1 MSRAGPLH
9 PKIQPSA
16 AVAQHAVASRET
28 RKPTLLCLSHLR
40 WGFVY
45 QRPQHLM
52 SRFAQDY
59 RLLFWEEPLACDEA
73 EPWLEAHPG
82 DVTVLVP
89 RLPHGCQG
97 NSAAE
102 AQRVL
107 LDDYLARHEATDL
120 LLWYYTPM
128 SLAFSAHLPARLV
141 VYDCMDEL
149 AAFRGAPPELL
160 MCERALL
167 KRADVVFTGG
177 YSIWEAK
184 RRLHDNAHPMP
195 SSVDITHFAAARQ
208 PLPQPA
214 DQAQLPSPRLGFLA

>member
-1 MSRAGPLH
+1 MSLAGPSQ

-16 AVAQHAVASRET
+16 SASQRNVET
-28 RKPTLLCLSHLR
+28 SQKRKPTLLCLSHLR

-59 RLLFWEEPLACDEA
+59 DLLFWEEPVACDEA

-89 RLPHGCQG
+89 HLPHSYQG
-97 NSAAE
+97 NTAKAVE

-149 AAFRGAPPELL
+149 AAFRGAPP
-160 MCERALL
+160 
-167 KRADVVFTGG
+167 
-177 YSIWEAK
+177 
-184 RRLHDNAHPMP
+184 
-195 SSVDITHFAAARQ
+195 SS
-208 PLPQPA
+208 
-214 DQAQLPSPRLGFLA
+214 